1 MSSSTPIQKSAAE
14 YLSPEGYDSYIQ
26 KQYNGLKGLGT
37 GFDISEVGRKLP
49 TRAHFTEIGEPG
61 LRIYSGFLEEEFLP
75 ELRGHL
81 AARIYQEMRDNDPTV
96 GAMLYV
102 MENLVQNAT
111 FSVMTNDTSQEG
123 LKARE
128 FVESCF
134 TDMVMPWEHV
144 MSEILTFLP
153 FGYSWMEVTLKHRRG
168 DHQDPMKGSKY
179 NDGMIGWSKMAL
191 RGQDTTYRWHMDE
204 NMNVRALE
212 QLPPPHF
219 INTIIP
225 WEKSLHFTIR
235 PYKSNPEG
243 RSILRNAYRPY
254 FFMKRIEEIEA
265 IAVERE
271 LNGMPVLQPPEG
283 YNLWNQNDQDATRL
297 LTRAE
302 TLVRNIR
309 QDQHQGVVL
318 PFGWTLT
325 LLSASG
331 QRSLDTSIIINRYA
345 QRVATVA
352 LADMLLIGQEKV
364 GSFALVAAKVS
375 LFSKA
380 LRTIAITV
388 SGVLN
393 RYAIP
398 RLLRAN
404 GFPTENPPYVQFG
417 PIDTPDLKSLA
428 EYVNKLVGNN
438 VLRADESLE
447 RHMREIAS
455 MPQADPI
462 EETFPAEGLPVDPA
476 DDDDDPTRENPG
488 ARPGPSGANPFSD
501 QPAKPAAGGEERAF
515 PPEGGEQA

>member
-14 YLSPEGYDSYIQ
+14 YLSPEGYKTYID
-26 KQYNGLKGLGT
+26 KQYSDLKGLGT

-49 TRAHFTEIGEPG
+49 ARAHFREIGEPG

-111 FSVMTNDTSQEG
+111 LSVLTDDTSQEG

-128 FVESCF
+128 LIETCF
-134 TDMVMPWEHV
+134 NDMVMPWEHV

-168 DHQDPMKGSKY
+168 YSADPMKSSQY
-179 NDGMIGWSKMAL
+179 SDGMIGWGKMAL

-219 INTIIP
+219 INTVVP
-225 WEKSLHFTIR
+225 WEKSLHFTVR

-243 RSILRNAYRPY
+243 RSILRNAYRPW

-271 LNGMPVLQPPEG
+271 LNGMPVLTPPEG
-283 YNLWNQNDQDATRL
+283 YNLWNQNDEDAARL

-309 QDQHQGVVL
+309 ADQHQGVVL

-380 LRTIAITV
+380 LRSIANIIA
-388 SGVLN
+388 GVIN

-404 GFPTENPPYVQFG
+404 GMMMEKTPYVKFG

-438 VLRADESLE
+438 VLAADASLE

-462 EETFPAEGLPVDPA
+462 DETFPAEGLPGEPS
-476 DDDDDPTRENPG
+476 DDDEDPTMENPG
-488 ARPGPSGANPFSD
+488 PRPGPSGANPFSD
-501 QPAKPAAGGEERAF
+501 KPAKPADGGGNAF

>member
-1 MSSSTPIQKSAAE
+1 MPSTTPILKSARE
-14 YLSPEGYDSYIQ
+14 YLDPKDYETYLE
-26 KQYNGLKGLGT
+26 KQSEFMRDLGT
-37 GFDISEVGRKLP
+37 GYDMSQVAKRIPRA
-49 TRAHFTEIGEPG
+49 AHFRDVGAPG

-81 AARIYQEMRDNDPTV
+81 AARVYQEMRDNDPTV

-102 MENLVQNAT
+102 MEHLIGNAT
-111 FSVMTNDTSQEG
+111 LNVLTDDTSPQGE
-123 LKARE
+123 KARML
-128 FVESCF
+128 VETSIN
-134 TDMVMPWEHV
+134 DMIHPWNHV
-144 MSEILTFLP
+144 FSEILTFLP
-153 FGYSWMEVTLKHRRG
+153 FGYSYMEVTLKHRRG
-168 DHQDPMKGSKY
+168 HHRDPNKDSQY
-179 NDGMIGWSKMAL
+179 NDGLIGWSKMAL

-204 NMNVRALE
+204 TMNVVALE

-219 INTIIP
+219 INTLVP
-225 WEKSLHFTIR
+225 REKALHFTIR

-243 RSILRNAYRPY
+243 RSILRNAYRPW

-283 YNLWNQNDQDATRL
+283 YNLWNTKDPVAQTL

-302 TLVRNIR
+302 ELVRNIR
-309 QDQHQGVVL
+309 QDMHQGVVL

-325 LLSASG
+325 LLSATG

-345 QRVATVA
+345 QRIATVA
-352 LADMLLIGQEKV
+352 LADMLLIGQERV

-380 LRTIAITV
+380 LRSVANVIE
-388 SGVLN
+388 GEFN
-393 RYAIP
+393 RHAIP
-398 RLLRAN
+398 RLLRMN
-404 GFPTENPPYVQFG
+404 GMRTEKTPYIRFG

-438 VLRADESLE
+438 VLTPDQNLE

-455 MPQADPI
+455 FPIRIDPR
-462 EETFPAEGLPVDPA
+462 ETLPAIGDVMDPS
-476 DDDDDPTRENPG
+476 DDDDPHDQPNVG
-488 ARPGPSGANPFSD
+488 ARPGPAEDAFSD
-501 QPAKPAAGGEERAF
+501 QPKKKPGEEQQAF
-515 PPEGGEQA
+515 PPEGGETA